1 MRDKRV
7 DAGLRLYVEPGVD
20 RNPIIIKKG
29 LKLGE
34 LDAEADKDLML
45 ACFVDKGEL
54 TRLADVGDP
63 ASVILGRTGSGKSAM
78 LFKVASDAEHAA
90 FLDPHD
96 ISIQFLEHSNVIAFF
111 NELGVKLD
119 LFYRIL
125 WRHILTMEFIKLRYD
140 LRSEKQSRNFLDRL
154 YDFIATDSVKKK
166 ALDYFSE
173 WGDKFWLDTDEHLR
187 ELTTKLTRDV
197 EANLHTEFP
206 NLNVSARG
214 ARSLTEEERSE
225 VRSLATKVVSG
236 IQIQKLNEVLDVL
249 AEYAFCDPQKK
260 YYLLLDQLD
269 EDWAETE
276 TRCRFIRALI
286 EETKTI
292 RRVPQIKVIAA
303 LRTDLLEMVFDR
315 TRGAGFQE
323 EKYES
328 YMLQLQ
334 WSRDDLEALIDRRVK
349 EVFRRQYSGAS
360 VAFDEV
366 FPSPRKGGG
375 ITPLDYVIDRT
386 LQRPRD
392 VLQFFNLCL
401 LGAADRPRVSWRV
414 MQSAEAIYSGK
425 RLESLKEE
433 WSDIYPSLGD
443 TFEVIRGILS
453 PFTRSTISGD
463 RLNNVVLAL
472 HEGSI
477 ADPCASKV
485 RDYYDS
491 GKSLVKDADVVSE
504 FLICLYQVGAIGVK
518 ISTRETYLWSY
529 IDQPRLKNSEA
540 RRANRI
546 RVHKMLHQ
554 ALEIRDIET

>member
-1 MRDKRV
+1 MDK
-7 DAGLRLYVEPGVD
+7 
-20 RNPIIIKKG
+20 NPITIRKG

-34 LDAEADKDLML
+34 LDAKADKDLML

-54 TRLADVGDP
+54 TKLADVGDP
-63 ASVILGRTGSGKSAM
+63 ASIILGRTGSGKSAM
-78 LFKVASDAEHAA
+78 LFKIASDAEHAA

-111 NELGVKLD
+111 NELDVKLD

-140 LRSEKQSRNFLDRL
+140 LRSEKQSRNFLERL
-154 YDFIATDSVKKK
+154 YDFISSDSVKKK

-206 NLNVSARG
+206 NLNVSAKG
-214 ARSLTEEERSE
+214 ARSLSEEERTE
-225 VRSLATKVVSG
+225 VRSLATKVVSS
-236 IQIQKLNEVLDVL
+236 IQIKKLNEVLDVL
-249 AEYAFCDPQKK
+249 AEYAFCDTQKK

-334 WSRDDLEALIDRRVK
+334 WSRDDLKTLIDLRVK
-349 EVFRRQYSGAS
+349 EVFRRQYSGAC
-360 VAFDEV
+360 VVFDEV

-375 ITPLDYVIDRT
+375 TTPADHVLDRT
-386 LQRPRD
+386 LRRPRD

-414 MQSAEAIYSGK
+414 IQSAEAIYSGK
-425 RLESLKEE
+425 RLDSLKEE
-433 WSDIYPSLGD
+433 WADIYPSLGD
-443 TFEVIRGILS
+443 TFEVIRGIVS

-472 HEGSI
+472 HDGAVS
-477 ADPCASKV
+477 DPCVSKV
-485 RDYYDS
+485 RDYYDPDK
-491 GKSLVKDADVVSE
+491 GLVKEADVISE

-518 ISTRETYLWSY
+518 ISTRETYLWSF

-546 RVHKMLHQ
+546 QVHKMLHHS
-554 ALEIRDIET
+554 LEIHEAAPV